1 MREKREGEYVREGYR
16 ESAKRR
22 VKCRGTDSGRKRGC
36 VERRYCRGDEGN
48 VTKERGH

>member
-1 MREKREGEYVREGYR
+1 MREKREGEYVGEGYR

-22 VKCRGTDSGRKRGC
+22 GNVEEQTGC